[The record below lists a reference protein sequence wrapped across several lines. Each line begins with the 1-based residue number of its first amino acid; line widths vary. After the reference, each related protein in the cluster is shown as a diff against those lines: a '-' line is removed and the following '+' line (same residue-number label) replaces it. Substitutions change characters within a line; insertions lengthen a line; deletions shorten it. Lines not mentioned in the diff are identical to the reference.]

1 MYCFETSD
9 GKLIFQ
15 EDYVAVEK
23 NVESDTLLPCSK
35 ENGMGAVL
43 QGTPYSFTF
52 FEYSDSEEPVEK
64 PLIDNISTVKIIE
77 EAEWS
82 EEIQEEYN
90 TILCDEAKMAKI
102 SELVAL
108 NDLAIDAGTTVTLS
122 TGEENFTYTLADQSN
137 ISEMFMA
144 VVMGATEYSYH
155 QNGETCH
162 MFNAGDIITL
172 YGTLSMYKTN
182 LLTYFNQLKNY
193 VGSLTSVED
202 IQAVTY
208 GQELTG
214 EYLASY
220 NDLMAKNKAQLDKVI
235 ENLTQKGE

>member
-1 MYCFETSD
+1 MY
-9 GKLIFQ
+9 
-15 EDYVAVEK
+15 YVK
-23 NVESDTLLPCSK
+23 P
-35 ENGMGAVL
+35 ENGEGKFLNSLNYIRVSPSSGCYIQAAQNNAQGIVVD
-43 QGTPYSFTF
+43 GTPYSTNV
-52 FEYSDSEEPVEK
+52 ESPIPDIEVATVTHISE
-64 PLIDNISTVKIIE
+64 
-77 EAEWS
+77 WG

-90 TILCDEAKMAKI
+90 TILCDEAKVAKI

-108 NDLAIDAGTTVTLS
+108 NDQAIDAGTTVTLS
-122 TGEENFTYTLADQSN
+122 TGEENFTYTMADQSN

-155 QNGETCH
+155 QNGESCR
-162 MFNAGDIITL
+162 MFNAGDIMTL
-172 YGTLSMYKTN
+172 YGTLSMYKTG

-193 VGSLTSVED
+193 VGTLTSVED

-214 EYLASY
+214 EYLANY
-220 NDLMAKNKAQLDKVI
+220 NNLMAKNKAQLDKVI

>member
-1 MYCFETSD
+1 MENNFYSVYV
-9 GKLIFQ
+9 KLDESNNII
-15 EDYVAVEK
+15 AVSSSAF
-23 NVESDTLLPCSK
+23 VDESWGTKID
-35 ENGMGAVL
+35 
-43 QGTPYSFTF
+43 QGTDSLKHKHAQGNYLEKPVFTIDGIPQYKLV
-52 FEYSDSEEPVEK
+52 ENKPVERSEEEINKDKMPIIKESK
-64 PLIDNISTVKIIE
+64 ITELRIMNDQAIDN
-77 EAEWS
+77 
-82 EEIQEEYN
+82 
-90 TILCDEAKMAKI
+90 
-102 SELVAL
+102 
-108 NDLAIDAGTTVTLS
+108 GTTVTLS

-144 VVMGATEYSYH
+144 VIMGATEYSYH
-155 QNGETCH
+155 QNGESCR
-162 MFNAGDIITL
+162 MFNAGDIMTL
-172 YGTLSMYKTN
+172 YGTLSMYKTG

-193 VGSLTSVED
+193 VGTLTSVED